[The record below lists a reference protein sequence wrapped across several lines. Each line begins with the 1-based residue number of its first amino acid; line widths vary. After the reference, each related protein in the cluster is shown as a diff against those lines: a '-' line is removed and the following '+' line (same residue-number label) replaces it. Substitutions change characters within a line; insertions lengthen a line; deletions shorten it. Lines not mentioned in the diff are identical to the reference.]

1 MKLRGVEMNAKVKM
15 IGSLL
20 IFGSIGVFIKNI
32 DLPSTAIALLRGVI
46 GSLFLVC
53 AGLVI
58 RQKISLNSIKENA
71 LMLIMSGIGLG
82 LNWVLFFQ
90 AFKYTTV
97 PNATLSYYFA
107 PVFVMILSP
116 FILKE
121 KITSIKIFCIV
132 MAMTGLLLIVNVG
145 GPNIDGSYNHLKGIL
160 FGLSAASA
168 YATVV
173 LMNKFIK
180 NLSGFETTLMQLAV
194 ASVVLLLSVLVENN
208 LNLAA
213 INSKAWIFILILGV
227 VHTGIGF
234 LLYFS
239 SMKELNAQSIAIL
252 SYIDPISA
260 VIIAAMLLGETMTA
274 IQMVGGVLILGST
287 FLSERVEVNAQKLD
301 NVNPNEL

>member
-1 MKLRGVEMNAKVKM
+1 MNAKLKM
-15 IGSLL
+15 IISLL
-20 IFGSIGVFIKNI
+20 IFGSIGVFVKNI
-32 DLPSTAIALLRGVI
+32 DLPSTAIALLRGII
-46 GSLFLVC
+46 GSIFLIC
-53 AGLVI
+53 AGLLI
-58 RQKISLNSIKENA
+58 HQKISLKLIKEN
-71 LMLIMSGIGLG
+71 LLILIVSGVGLG

-121 KITSIKIFCIV
+121 KLTPIKIFCII
-132 MAMTGLLLIVNVG
+132 MAMAGLLLIVNVG
-145 GPNIDGSYNHLKGIL
+145 GPSIDGSYNHIKGIL
-160 FGLSAASA
+160 FGLAAASA

-180 NLSGFETTLMQLAV
+180 NLSGFETTLAQLAV
-194 ASVVLLLSVLVENN
+194 ASVVLMLSVLYENN
-208 LNLAA
+208 LNLAG
-213 INSKAWIFILILGV
+213 IGTKTWLFILVLGV
-227 VHTGIGF
+227 IHTGVGF

-260 VIIAAMLLGETMTA
+260 VIIAAVLLGETMTP
-274 IQMVGGVLILGST
+274 IQILGGVLILGAT
-287 FLSERVEVNAQKLD
+287 FLSERVEVNAQKID
-301 NVNPNEL
+301 EANVGEV